1 MEKDVSTFVSIV
13 TLSNPGFNITSEILE
28 TGIKIQYVPKNNRLY
43 MFAESLL
50 IVDSKALEASK
61 RPLTPG
67 WDIKAEAKAAVRLHK
82 MT

>member
-1 MEKDVSTFVSIV
+1 M
-13 TLSNPGFNITSEILE
+13 
-28 TGIKIQYVPKNNRLY
+28 
-43 MFAESLL
+43 

-61 RPLTPG
+61 RPLTLG